1 MTKDRERLT
10 LYFNTDVEIE
20 RKMWE
25 YINKDGKNRKS
36 YNIKKLIEMA
46 MDKIEYTPL
55 VKDEIKVVEK
65 DNSTIITTDN
75 DDISIDDLP
84 F

>member
-46 MDKIEYTPL
+46 MDKIEYIPL
-55 VKDEIKVVEK
+55 VKDEIKVVEN

-75 DDISIDDLP
+75 DDISLDDLP